1 MDGMGAQARMAEQT
15 DEDSALV
22 ERARAGD
29 ARAFDLLVRKYQHRV
44 LGLIG
49 RMVSDWSEAQD
60 VAQEVFVR
68 AWAKSPEWQAGTA
81 RLTTWLHT
89 VALNLCRDR
98 LRRVRP
104 DPLED
109 VPEPVD
115 PSLSAEDR
123 VGGREIGHHIDQAL
137 AGLPERQR
145 EAIVLS
151 HYQALDNPAVA
162 QVLNLSVPAVESLL
176 ARARRTLRRQ
186 LQPVADEVLRRT
198 P

>member
-1 MDGMGAQARMAEQT
+1 MSLPTDDTLMDLIAG
-15 DEDSALV
+15 
-22 ERARAGD
+22 GD
-29 ARAFDLLVRKYQHRV
+29 AAACRTLLDRHLGPVLAYCQRILGSRADA
-44 LGLIG
+44 
-49 RMVSDWSEAQD
+49 ED

-137 AGLPERQR
+137 AGVWPGWHARFVEGWQLHGFLLWDPVGAFLMALPL
-145 EAIVLS
+145 ALVL
-151 HYQALDNPAVA
+151 AAMA
-162 QVLNLSVPAVESLL
+162 MLL
-176 ARARRTLRRQ
+176 WVSRARR
-186 LQPVADEVLRRT
+186 
-198 P
+198 

>member
-1 MDGMGAQARMAEQT
+1 MSLPTDDTLMDLIAG
-15 DEDSALV
+15 
-22 ERARAGD
+22 GD
-29 ARAFDLLVRKYQHRV
+29 AAACRTLLDRHLGPVLAYCQRILGSRADA
-44 LGLIG
+44 
-49 RMVSDWSEAQD
+49 ED

-68 AWAKSPEWQAGTA
+68 AWAKSPEWQPGTA

-115 PSLSAEDR
+115 PSLTAEDR
-123 VGGREIGHHIDQAL
+123 VGGREIGQHIDRAL
-137 AGLPERQR
+137 AELPERQR

-198 P
+198 S